1 MSKVVRVLHSVAAM
15 NMGGIENFVMNLYR
29 TVDRS
34 KVQFDFLYA
43 VDEDCFFDS
52 EILSLGG
59 RIFKIQSPNKHPF
72 AAMKF
77 YNRIFKDN
85 PEIKVLHEHS
95 SGLTGSLATFKSAK
109 AAGITKRAIHSH
121 SSATPLAG
129 GLKGAV
135 MRRNLDK
142 NVTRIESLATD
153 FFACSDKASEWM
165 FPNATR
171 HGIVTHIIKNGID
184 VNRFKFNE
192 EERVRIREE
201 LGIAP
206 DTFVIGNVARLANVK
221 NQTFLVRI
229 LKSLIEKIDA
239 ALLLVGE
246 GPLRN
251 SIEEEANRL
260 GISDRVHLVGNQTDS
275 APFYSAMDLLC
286 MPSLY
291 EGLPFSC
298 VEAQCNGLPLLLSDT
313 ISRDA
318 SFSERVVFQNL
329 DNSLNDWSNQAILL
343 KTSLSDRASGSA
355 LTARAGFDI
364 NETAEFLQDYYLS

>member
-1 MSKVVRVLHSVAAM
+1 MTKVIRVLHSVAAM

-29 TVDRS
+29 SVDRE
-34 KVQFDFLYA
+34 KVQFDFVYA
-43 VDEDCFFDS
+43 VDDDCLFDD
-52 EILSLGG
+52 EIRSLGG
-59 RIFKIQSPNKHPF
+59 RIFKIKSPNKHPF
-72 AAMKF
+72 AAANF
-77 YNRIFKDN
+77 YNRIFRDN
-85 PEIKVLHEHS
+85 PEIRVLHEHS

-109 AAGITKRAIHSH
+109 TAGITKRAIHSH
-121 SSATPLAG
+121 NTCTPLAG

-135 MRRNLDK
+135 MRHNLDK
-142 NVTRIESLATD
+142 NVTGIENLATD

-165 FPNATR
+165 FPNATL
-171 HGIVTHIIKNGID
+171 HGIDVHIIKNGID

-192 EERVRIREE
+192 EERTRIREL
-201 LGIAP
+201 LGIAS
-206 DTFVIGNVARLANVK
+206 DTFVIGNVARLTNVK

-239 ALLLVGE
+239 AVLLVGE

-251 SIEEEANRL
+251 SIEAEADRL
-260 GISDRVHLVGNQTDS
+260 GISDRVYLVGNQTDS

-291 EGLPFSC
+291 EGLPVSC

-318 SFSERVVFQNL
+318 SFTESVVFQNL
-329 DNSLNDWSNQAILL
+329 DNSSDDWSSQAILL
-343 KTSLSDRASGSA
+343 KTPLSDRASGSA

-364 NETAEFLQDYYLS
+364 NETAEFLQEYYLS

>member
-1 MSKVVRVLHSVAAM
+1 MSKVIRVLHSVAAM

-29 TVDRS
+29 SVDRS

-43 VDEDCFFDS
+43 VDDDCFFDS
-52 EILSLGG
+52 EIQSLGG

-72 AAMKF
+72 VAAKF
-77 YNRIFKDN
+77 YNRIFKEN

-95 SGLTGSLATFKSAK
+95 SGLTGSLATFKTAK
-109 AAGITKRAIHSH
+109 AVGITKRAIHSH
-121 SSATPLAG
+121 NTSTPLAG

-135 MRRNLDK
+135 MRHNLDK
-142 NVTRIESLATD
+142 NVTGIENLATD

-165 FPNATR
+165 FPNAAL
-171 HGIVTHIIKNGID
+171 HGIDVHIIKNGID

-192 EERVRIREE
+192 EERTRIRKE

-206 DTFVIGNVARLANVK
+206 NSFVIGNVARLTNVK
-221 NQTFLVRI
+221 NQTFLVRF
-229 LKSLIEKIDA
+229 LKSLIQKIDA
-239 ALLLVGE
+239 TLLLVGE
-246 GPLRN
+246 GPLRD
-251 SIEEEANRL
+251 SIEAEADGL
-260 GISDRVHLVGNQTDS
+260 GVSGRVHLVGNRADS

-291 EGLPFSC
+291 EGLPVSC

-318 SFSERVVFQNL
+318 SFTDRVVFQNL
-329 DNSLNDWSNQAILL
+329 DNTPNDWSNRALLL
-343 KTSLSDRASGSA
+343 KTPLSDRASGSA